1 MLRAVIRGIIV
12 SFGILLQLG
21 FFILIQ
27 LAFYEYFAIIAVIY
41 EIISIL
47 IILFILK
54 NSTRLSNDLP
64 WIILIL
70 ILPIF
75 GTILLITV
83 GRSYKKSRLLKSIF
97 KTEEDYKKLDLIIVG
112 HHKFVKAKS
121 IKDQL
126 SLFFRNNISKIF
138 PVSKKKIEKNTNVY
152 IQALKKYKINIL
164 SHINRAIKVDVL
176 KVALAAKEAGTL
188 VELNGK
194 GIFFTDDEMLKMAE
208 AGVKFILDSDAHSA
222 NRVGEVDR
230 AISLITR
237 LNIPR
242 ELIVNLDQLPNFD
255 KEN

>member
-1 MLRAVIRGIIV
+1 MVAKKKGLKTIAITDHGFNHKLFAMRRTDLNEMRRQCEIAEKQTGVK
-12 SFGILLQLG
+12 ILLG
-21 FFILIQ
+21 VEANFI
-27 LAFYEYFAIIAVIY
+27 
-41 EIISIL
+41 
-47 IILFILK
+47 
-54 NSTRLSNDLP
+54 SND
-64 WIILIL
+64 
-70 ILPIF
+70 
-75 GTILLITV
+75 G
-83 GRSYKKSRLLKSIF
+83 SIDL
-97 KTEEDYKKLDLIIVG
+97 TEEDYKKLDLIIVG
-112 HHKFVKAKS
+112 HHRFVKAKS